1 MKELP
6 KRIIF
11 GVLFA
16 VTVVVGTVVLPPL
29 FHLLMAFAIAW
40 TLHEFFAMSIGK
52 GGFPAER
59 ILAILS
65 AELLYAFLVLYKTG
79 IITQFSLIAVPF
91 IPVFLLMIIPIWH
104 KDHSNHG
111 KLAYIFAGLG
121 YIGLPLSLVPV
132 LQYHSGEQ
140 DGWLILGLLLTIW
153 VSDVGAYFIGTALGQ
168 KPNSVKLAP
177 AISPK
182 KSIWGLIGAV
192 IFGIGAAIAFYYL
205 GVFDWP
211 VWHCVA
217 IGALA
222 SLGGLLGDLVESMWK
237 RYFGVKDSGN
247 LIPGHGG
254 LYDRL
259 DSAII
264 ALPIITVYLAAA
276 GLLL

>member
-16 VTVVVGTVVLPPL
+16 AIVVVGTVILPPL

-40 TLHEFFAMSIGK
+40 TLHEFYVMSMGEK
-52 GGFPAER
+52 DFLSER
-59 ILAILS
+59 VMAALAP
-65 AELLYAFLVLYKTG
+65 ELFYGLLVLYKSG
-79 IITQFSLIAVPF
+79 HLVNPAYLAISILPILALIVA
-91 IPVFLLMIIPIWH
+91 PIWR

-121 YIGLPLSLVPV
+121 YIGLPMSLTPI
-132 LQYHSGEQ
+132 LMYHDGTQ
-140 DGWLILGLLLTIW
+140 DGWLILSLLLMVW
-153 VSDVGAYFIGTALGQ
+153 GADVGAYFIGTAFGQ
-168 KPNSVKLAP
+168 RPNSIKIAP

-182 KSIWGLIGAV
+182 KSLWGLFGAV
-192 IFGIGAAIAFYYL
+192 LFGIGIAVGLHYL
-205 GVFDWP
+205 GLVKLP
-211 VWHCVA
+211 LGASVA
-217 IGALA
+217 VGGLA
-222 SLGGLLGDLVESMWK
+222 AAGGLLGDLVESMWK

-259 DSAII
+259 DSAIL
-264 ALPIITVYLAAA
+264 ALPVITVYLAVT
-276 GLLL
+276 GLL

>member
-11 GVLFA
+11 GILFA
-16 VTVVVGTVVLPPL
+16 AIVVVGTVVLPPL

-40 TLHEFFAMSIGK
+40 TLHEFFTMAIGK
-52 GGFPAER
+52 SEYIVER
-59 ILAILS
+59 VLAVAG
-65 AELLYAFLVLYKTG
+65 AELLYAFLVLYKSG
-79 IITQFSLIAVPF
+79 ILTQLNLIALAFV
-91 IPVFLLMIIPIWH
+91 PVFLLMILPIWH

-121 YIGLPLSLVPV
+121 YIGFPLALLPLLH
-132 LQYHSGEQ
+132 YHGGEP
-140 DGWLILGLLLTIW
+140 DGWLILALLITVW
-153 VSDVGAYFIGTALGQ
+153 GSDVGAYFIGTAFGQ
-168 KPNSVKLAP
+168 KANSIKIAP

-182 KSIWGLIGAV
+182 KSLWGLFGAV
-192 IFGIGAAIAFYYL
+192 LFGIICAVGFHYL
-205 GVFDWP
+205 GAFEFP
-211 VWHCVA
+211 LGHSIA
-217 IGALA
+217 LGALA
-222 SLGGLLGDLVESMWK
+222 AAGGLLGDLVESMWK

-264 ALPIITVYLAAA
+264 ALPMITVYLAAA
-276 GLLL
+276 GLL

>member
-1 MKELP
+1 MNELT
-6 KRIIF
+6 KRIVF
-11 GVLFA
+11 GALFA
-16 VTVVVGTVVLPPL
+16 AIVVVGTVVLPPL
-29 FHLLMAFAIAW
+29 FHLLMAFSIAW
-40 TLHEFFAMSIGK
+40 ALHEFFAMSVGK
-52 GGFPAER
+52 SGFIAER
-59 ILAILS
+59 ILAILG

-79 IITQFSLIAVPF
+79 VLTQLSLISVAF
-91 IPVFLLMIIPIWH
+91 IPVFLLMIVPIWH

-121 YIGLPLSLVPV
+121 YIGFPMALVPV
-132 LQYHSGEQ
+132 LQYHAGEQ

-168 KPNSVKLAP
+168 RPNSIKLAP

-182 KSIWGLIGAV
+182 KSLWGLAGAV
-192 IFGIGAAIAFYYL
+192 LFGVGSAVALHYL
-205 GVFDWP
+205 GVFKFP
-211 VWHCVA
+211 LAHSMV
-217 IGALA
+217 IGGIA

-264 ALPIITVYLAAA
+264 ALPMITVYLAAA
-276 GLLL
+276 GLL

>member
-16 VTVVVGTVVLPPL
+16 AIVVVGTVILPPL

-40 TLHEFFAMSIGK
+40 TLHEFYVMSMGEK
-52 GGFPAER
+52 DFLSERVMAALAPELFYGLLALYKSGHLVNPAYLAISILP
-59 ILAILS
+59 ILA
-65 AELLYAFLVLYKTG
+65 
-79 IITQFSLIAVPF
+79 LIVA
-91 IPVFLLMIIPIWH
+91 PIWR

-121 YIGLPLSLVPV
+121 YIGLPMSLTPI
-132 LQYHSGEQ
+132 LMYHDGTQ
-140 DGWLILGLLLTIW
+140 DGWLILSLLLMVW
-153 VSDVGAYFIGTALGQ
+153 GADVGAYFIGTAFGQ
-168 KPNSVKLAP
+168 RPNSIKIAP

-182 KSIWGLIGAV
+182 KSLWGLFGAV
-192 IFGIGAAIAFYYL
+192 LFGIGIAVGLHYL
-205 GVFDWP
+205 GLVKLP
-211 VWHCVA
+211 LGASVA
-217 IGALA
+217 VGGLA
-222 SLGGLLGDLVESMWK
+222 AAGGLLGDLVESMWK

-259 DSAII
+259 DSAIL
-264 ALPIITVYLAAA
+264 ALPVITVYLAVT
-276 GLLL
+276 GLL

>member
-16 VTVVVGTVVLPPL
+16 AIVVVGTVLLPPL

-40 TLHEFFAMSIGK
+40 TLHEFYTMSMGK
-52 GGFPAER
+52 SDYLAER
-59 ILAILS
+59 ILAV
-65 AELLYAFLVLYKTG
+65 AGTELLYAFLVLFKCG
-79 IITQFSLIAVPF
+79 VLTQFGLIAIPF

-104 KDHSNHG
+104 KDHSSHG
-111 KLAYIFAGLG
+111 KLAYVFAGLG
-121 YIGLPLSLVPV
+121 YIGLPLALVPV
-132 LQYHSGEQ
+132 LQYHAGVQ
-140 DGWLILGLLLTIW
+140 DGWLILALLIMVW
-153 VSDVGAYFIGTALGQ
+153 GSDVGAYFIGTALGQ
-168 KPNSVKLAP
+168 RPGSIKIAP

-182 KSIWGLIGAV
+182 KSLWGLFGAV
-192 IFGIGAAIAFYYL
+192 LFGIGLALGFHYL
-205 GVFDWP
+205 GLVELP
-211 VWHCVA
+211 LWHSVA
-217 IGALA
+217 VGALA
-222 SLGGLLGDLVESMWK
+222 ALGGLLGDLVESMWK

-264 ALPIITVYLAAA
+264 ALPMITVYLAAA
-276 GLLL
+276 GLL

>member
-6 KRIIF
+6 KR
-11 GVLFA
+11 VLFGA
-16 VTVVVGTVVLPPL
+16 LFAIIVVVGTVVLPPL
-29 FHLLMAFAIAW
+29 FHLLMVFAIAW
-40 TLHEFFAMSIGK
+40 TLHEFFVMSVGK
-52 GGFPAER
+52 SDYLAER

-65 AELLYAFLVLYKTG
+65 AELLYGFLVLHRTG
-79 IITQFSLIAVPF
+79 IIPQLNLIAVAF
-91 IPVFLLMIIPIWH
+91 IPVFLMMIIPIWH
-104 KDHSNHG
+104 RNHSNHG

-121 YIGLPLSLVPV
+121 YIGLPMALIPV
-132 LQYHSGEQ
+132 LQYHAGEQ

-168 KPNSVKLAP
+168 RPNSIKLAP

-182 KSIWGLIGAV
+182 KSLWGLAGAV
-192 IFGIGAAIAFYYL
+192 LFGVGSAVALHCL
-205 GVFDWP
+205 GVFKFP
-211 VWHCVA
+211 LAHSMV
-217 IGALA
+217 IGGIA

-264 ALPIITVYLAAA
+264 ALPMITVYLAAA
-276 GLLL
+276 GLL